1 MTHTLTRHQANLVVV
16 QSETMLRMSSERVTV
31 FDSGCSI
38 SGTCNVNALSNITD
52 CGPMSVQ
59 GAFGPSTQ
67 PTKRGK
73 LGPLGLDAILLPGL
87 GNQTLISLSQFCA
100 GGSTGVQ
107 NVGVFTAV
115 CSVSTPSSM
124 PSSSSLNAVRRLP
137 VVPSRRVSTCRSLP
151 DSRHG
156 KACW

>member
-1 MTHTLTRHQANLVVV
+1 
-16 QSETMLRMSSERVTV
+16 
-31 FDSGCSI
+31 
-38 SGTCNVNALSNITD
+38 
-52 CGPMSVQ
+52 MSVQ

-107 NVGVFTAV
+107 NVGVFTAGDFRMFRLDSILPALKLIAERGQEV
-115 CSVSTPSSM
+115 ARGTVKEGIYVQEST
-124 PSSSSLNAVRRLP
+124 
-137 VVPSRRVSTCRSLP
+137 
-151 DSRHG
+151 
-156 KACW
+156 